1 MDQENDTGYYWPAYV
16 DFMTVLFFIALGI
29 GGLMYLQYARQI
41 QGLKK
46 YQTVFSETVSI
57 IEKLKME
64 FKEKNIRLDTDA
76 KDKIKL
82 KGDFYFETNQDS
94 LKDQNA
100 KSIIISIGQSIKRV
114 LDVDSNKFKYS
125 IVIEGH
131 TDNRGDEEYNN
142 GLSFRRSASI
152 ANIWKNECRLILPD
166 YEIVPAGY
174 GELRPFR
181 PNTDDINRSL
191 NRRIEI
197 SINPKMSEF
206 TKLIQQ

>member
-1 MDQENDTGYYWPAYV
+1 MDQESENGYYWPAYV

-29 GGLMYLQYARQI
+29 GGLMYLQYVKQI

-46 YQTVFSETVSI
+46 YQNLVNETISI
-57 IEKLKME
+57 NERLKKE
-64 FKEKNIRLDTDA
+64 FKEQNIQLDAGA

-82 KGDFYFETNQDS
+82 KGDFYFETNQDT
-94 LKDQNA
+94 LRDQNA
-100 KSIIISIGQSIKRV
+100 KNFIVSIGQSIKRV
-114 LDVDSNKFKYS
+114 LDVDSNKFKYT

-131 TDNRGDEEYNN
+131 TDDKGEEEYNN
-142 GLSFRRSASI
+142 GLSFKRAVSI
-152 ANIWKNECRLILPD
+152 ANIWKKECKLILPD

-174 GELRPFR
+174 GELRPIQQ
-181 PNTDDINRSL
+181 NINDSSRAL

-197 SINPKMSEF
+197 SISPKMSEF